1 MTQYGKITS
10 FYSRRS
16 VGEEDRD
23 GGKSNSVVNQTGF
36 VKDIFTENFIGF
48 TQCIFYKQNVHRI
61 DGRSVYKYFAKM
73 LTSQQFFPKS
83 DLRFIVCTNNYA
95 SV

>member
-48 TQCIFYKQNVHRI
+48 TLCQNEETLNNSNVFFTNR
-61 DGRSVYKYFAKM
+61 
-73 LTSQQFFPKS
+73 TSIE
-83 DLRFIVCTNNYA
+83 LMGVLFI
-95 SV
+95 SISQK